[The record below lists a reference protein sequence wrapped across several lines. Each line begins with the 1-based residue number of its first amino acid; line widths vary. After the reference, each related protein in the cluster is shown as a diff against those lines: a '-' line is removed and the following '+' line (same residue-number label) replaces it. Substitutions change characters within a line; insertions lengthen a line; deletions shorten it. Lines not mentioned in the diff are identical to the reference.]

1 MPVPPVVVG
10 ILNMAE
16 GTNSKMNIAIIHPDL
31 GIGNNLCPQLFSIPF
46 KQKSI
51 IWVGFPLCFLQ
62 CSSLYYFKYQIP
74 IVDSHDLVI
83 LL

>member
-31 GIGNNLCPQLFSIPF
+31 GIGNNLCPQLFSIPSNKNQLF
-46 KQKSI
+46 GLDFHY
-51 IWVGFPLCFLQ
+51 VF
-62 CSSLYYFKYQIP
+62 
-74 IVDSHDLVI
+74 
-83 LL
+83 